1 MYIQLNKGSAV
12 KLTLLLI
19 LCSEEEPCTERI
31 KLFSVPSSNSNTA
44 VTEALYSI
52 KSLQFYTIQGDET
65 YKL

>member
-1 MYIQLNKGSAV
+1 MQLNKNSTT

-31 KLFSVPSSNSNTA
+31 KLFSVPFSNSNTA
-44 VTEALYSI
+44 VTEALKSRIIYS
-52 KSLQFYTIQGDET
+52 FYVIQYET